1 MPLLHYSRSNLVVL
15 DTPGLSTL
23 ADTDANKKVVA
34 NSLRELVPGMTTP
47 VETDS
52 IQDEIMASSAS
63 DIPNTD
69 ANKKVI
75 ADAIRENIPGMT
87 TPIETG
93 SIQDEL
99 TVEIDENEEKIDEV
113 QTDLTDVLDNT
124 AIIKFSP

>member
-1 MPLLHYSRSNLVVL
+1 MSLLHYSRSNLIVS

-47 VETDS
+47 IETDS
-52 IQDEIMASSAS
+52 IQDELLTNSSS

-75 ADAIRENIPGMT
+75 ADAIREQIPGMT
-87 TPIETG
+87 TPIEEG
-93 SIQDEL
+93 SIQEEL
-99 TVEIDENEEKIDEV
+99 TANVEDV
-113 QTDLTDVLDNT
+113 QEDLTEVLENT
-124 AIIKFSP
+124 AKVSFTKP